1 MDKGLHRLKSL
12 NPSSI
17 FAFNLRSISKGRSV
31 PHRDLPETNLTID
44 AVIFD
49 LDGTLVDSA
58 GDLTAALVEFLRP
71 WGFPDFSDS
80 DVKRWMGTDADD
92 IISGLMADFSAD
104 PGSGFDLAVVARS
117 FLDFYDTYPH
127 HNSVVF
133 AGAMD
138 LLEEL
143 NSRNIRIGICTNK
156 RSILSRAILDDL
168 GLLPW
173 IGSIAGSDTTAH
185 KKPHPAPLLHVL
197 AELGVTPDKA
207 VMVGDSISDVRVG
220 RAAGVALVVG
230 ADYGYP
236 RRPEDLHG
244 ADRRIAALRDLGE
257 VLRGVGV

>member
-1 MDKGLHRLKSL
+1 VQ
-12 NPSSI
+12 PST
-17 FAFNLRSISKGRSV
+17 
-31 PHRDLPETNLTID
+31 LPKTHSAIE

-71 WGFPDFSDS
+71 WGFPDFADS

-92 IISGLMADFSAD
+92 IIAGLMSDFSVE
-104 PGSGFDLAVVARS
+104 PGPGFDLPVVARS
-117 FLDFYDTYPH
+117 FLDFYDRYPH
-127 HNSVVF
+127 HHSIAF
-133 AGAMD
+133 AGAAE
-138 LLEEL
+138 LLAHLRAE
-143 NSRNIRIGICTNK
+143 NIGIGICTNK
-156 RSILSRAILDDL
+156 RSVLSRAILEDL
-168 GLLPW
+168 GLWPF

-197 AELGVTPDKA
+197 SELEVAPDRA

-236 RRPEDLHG
+236 RQPEDLDG
-244 ADRRIAALRDLGE
+244 ADRRIGALRDLAAI
-257 VLRGVGV
+257 LRDSRGA

>member
-1 MDKGLHRLKSL
+1 M
-12 NPSSI
+12 
-17 FAFNLRSISKGRSV
+17 
-31 PHRDLPETNLTID
+31 PHNALSETRPAIE

-71 WGFPDFSDS
+71 WGFPDFADS

-92 IISGLMADFSAD
+92 IISGLMADFSVD
-104 PGSGFDLAVVARS
+104 PGPGFDLPVVARS
-117 FLDFYDTYPH
+117 FLDFYDAYPH
-127 HNSVVF
+127 HHSVAF
-133 AGAMD
+133 AGAED
-138 LLEEL
+138 LLKDL
-143 NSRNIRIGICTNK
+143 KSRNVRIGVCTNK
-156 RSILSRAILDDL
+156 RSVLSRAILDDL

-197 AELGVTPDKA
+197 AELAVTPDRA

-244 ADRRIAALRDLGE
+244 ADRRIGALEDLGAILRDS
-257 VLRGVGV
+257 RMA